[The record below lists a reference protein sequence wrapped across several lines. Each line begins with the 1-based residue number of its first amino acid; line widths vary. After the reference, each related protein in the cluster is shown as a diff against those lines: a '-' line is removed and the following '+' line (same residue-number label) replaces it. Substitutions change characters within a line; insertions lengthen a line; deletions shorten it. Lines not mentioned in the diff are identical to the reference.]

1 MTLLSKP
8 PEFLLLLLYIATVPL
23 MSGLH
28 LWLGG
33 QAVLLCDLVF
43 VLVVLVWLPTI
54 VRGNLCP
61 RFFDLFLLLYLGAT
75 LVSALVA
82 GAGYMGVVKVF
93 YLVCVAG
100 LTRRIAERSPE
111 AATTAWLVRTG
122 VVVIGSLLGVATFYL
137 GWSSFLENPLLGHY
151 GTLPPGPYPRVTSF
165 FLSPNMLC
173 DYLIVGAA
181 LAWHRGYRRFLAGI
195 VGASLFTFS
204 SGLGGMALS
213 LGLLARRFQGA
224 ISIGLMVALL
234 SLAAI
239 LVSPTALLEGDLE
252 ASGRVLTWKAALHD
266 WGAHPLTGAGPGA
279 TTIHVVY
286 DAPSGATLTWKNA
299 HNVWLSVASQTG
311 VLGLVALLVL
321 IFHTLRKAPSRLP
334 GLRDALK
341 AAVVGAWLVHGLSGS
356 LEDSRHLWVLLGLLA
371 ATEDRSGPRKWG

>member
-1 MTLLSKP
+1 MEYHGVIPRLRDFHPEIGSEGVALLSKP

-28 LWLGG
+28 VWLGG

-111 AATTAWLVRTG
+111 TATTAWLVGTG

-137 GWSSFLENPLLGHY
+137 GWSSFLENPLL
-151 GTLPPGPYPRVTSF
+151 PENSVS
-165 FLSPNMLC
+165 SSVKEDQPNIIKKLKNSK
-173 DYLIVGAA
+173 
-181 LAWHRGYRRFLAGI
+181 LANI
-195 VGASLFTFS
+195 
-204 SGLGGMALS
+204 
-213 LGLLARRFQGA
+213 
-224 ISIGLMVALL
+224 
-234 SLAAI
+234 
-239 LVSPTALLEGDLE
+239 
-252 ASGRVLTWKAALHD
+252 
-266 WGAHPLTGAGPGA
+266 
-279 TTIHVVY
+279 
-286 DAPSGATLTWKNA
+286 
-299 HNVWLSVASQTG
+299 
-311 VLGLVALLVL
+311 
-321 IFHTLRKAPSRLP
+321 
-334 GLRDALK
+334 
-341 AAVVGAWLVHGLSGS
+341 
-356 LEDSRHLWVLLGLLA
+356 
-371 ATEDRSGPRKWG
+371 